1 MTTPPDRTPGPLN
14 RALRLA
20 WRILAIAA
28 IGLMLYVQIQRT
40 RPVELPAPRGPYAV
54 GRMLF
59 DWEDTARAEPYAPEP
74 GAHRELTVWV
84 WYPAAPPPGTAPAA
98 YLPGRWAQ
106 LTQQSNF
113 QFIFAQSLDSVR
125 VHAVES
131 APAAS
136 DGAPYPILVLL
147 PGMNLAATDYTALA
161 ESLASHGYVVAAIN
175 PTHSAPVVVFT
186 DGRIVQSSRD
196 AIFDPSEAL
205 ATEWARDAMFVAD
218 RLAELDAGTGPLA
231 GALDLDRLG
240 VLGHSFGGTAATQA
254 CRLDAR
260 CVAVVALDAEP
271 HPEVITGSFD
281 RPLLMLMGE
290 AAGAFAATC
299 DDECR
304 RFDQEMLARLRQLP
318 GEHYRVLIRGA
329 RHYTFLDAAT
339 FFSPVYR
346 FYGALGPLDGRRGL
360 TVIQDYTLAF
370 FDRYLRQQ
378 PAPLLTG
385 DTTGYPEVDFAGQ

>member
-1 MTTPPDRTPGPLN
+1 MTTSPDHTPGPLN

-28 IGLMLYVQIQRT
+28 IGLMLYAQVQRT

-59 DWEDTARAEPYAPEP
+59 EWVDTTRAEPYAPEL
-74 GAHRELTVWV
+74 GAHRKLTVWV
-84 WYPAAPPPGTAPAA
+84 WYPAAPQPGAVPAA

-106 LTQQSNF
+106 VTQQSNF

-131 APAAS
+131 APVAG
-136 DGAPYPILVLL
+136 DGAPYPVLVLM
-147 PGMNLAATDYTALA
+147 PGMNLAATDYTTLA
-161 ESLASHGYVVAAIN
+161 EGLAGRGYVVAAVN
-175 PTHSAPVVVFT
+175 PTYSAPVVVFA
-186 DGRIVQSSRD
+186 DGGIVQSSRD

-205 ATEWARDAMFVAD
+205 ATEWARDATFVAD
-218 RLAELDAGTGPLA
+218 RLAELSAGTGPLA
-231 GALDLDRLG
+231 GALDVERLG
-240 VLGHSFGGTAATQA
+240 LLGHSFGGTAATQA

-260 CVAVVALDAEP
+260 CLAAVALDAEP
-271 HPEVITGSFD
+271 HPEVISSGFD
-281 RPLLMLMGE
+281 RPLMLLMGE

-318 GEHYRVLIRGA
+318 GEHYRVLVRGA
-329 RHYTFLDAAT
+329 RHYNFLDAAI
-339 FFSPVYR
+339 FFSPIYR
-346 FYGALGPLDGRRGL
+346 FYGALGPMDGRRGL
-360 TVIQDYTLAF
+360 AVIQEYTMAF
-370 FDRYLRQQ
+370 FDRYLKQQ
-378 PAPLLTG
+378 PASLLTG
-385 DTTGYPEVDFAGQ
+385 DTTGYPEVDFAGR